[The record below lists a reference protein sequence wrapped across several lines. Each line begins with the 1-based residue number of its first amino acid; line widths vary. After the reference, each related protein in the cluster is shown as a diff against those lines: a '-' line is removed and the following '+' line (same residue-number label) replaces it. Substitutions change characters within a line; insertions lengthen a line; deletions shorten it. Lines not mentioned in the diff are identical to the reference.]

1 MNITFKQHILLLA
14 GLTLLCDESAKV
26 NNSEMQHEILEL
38 SAIVQE
44 YAERRQR
51 ADERREKKN
60 ETL

>member
-1 MNITFKQHILLLA
+1 MNLTFRQYILLLSA
-14 GLTLLCDESAKV
+14 LTVFYDEVAKTD
-26 NNSEMQHEILEL
+26 NSEMKHEILEL